1 MVAVASLFM
10 YDVSSCT
17 HIQRSQKLL
26 AVSAPFIIFIF
37 KNVVMALNAY
47 NKRYACAESR
57 IPVCGPSFRLLDS
70 VGGFKAVNA

>member
-1 MVAVASLFM
+1 M
-10 YDVSSCT
+10 YDVPSCT

-26 AVSAPFIIFIF
+26 AVSASFIIFIF

-47 NKRYACAESR
+47 KRYACAESR

-70 VGGFKAVNA
+70 VGGFKPVNA